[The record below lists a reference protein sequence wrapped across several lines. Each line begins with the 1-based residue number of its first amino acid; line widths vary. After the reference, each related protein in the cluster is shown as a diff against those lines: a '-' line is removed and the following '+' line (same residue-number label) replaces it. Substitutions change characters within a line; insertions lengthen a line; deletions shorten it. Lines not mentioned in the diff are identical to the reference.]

1 MADFEMYDSEIYAKV
16 NRDNK
21 ALLDDFILEY
31 KSRGRKQS
39 TIEQYAFDIR
49 MFYCWN
55 YVNNDDA
62 CILDKKRCNRKLFR
76 RFFID
81 FQEYREVGNARI
93 NRVQC
98 ALRNMLEYASED
110 DDCLDEWKCEIN
122 QMKKIKGLVKEERR
136 EIIFLSEKQIQLI
149 LEELIKRE
157 EYQKALLI
165 SLAYESGGR
174 RKELLQV
181 TKSSMLD
188 HSNNVTNQVIG
199 KRGKKFKLRYY
210 KQTVDIFDMYI
221 EQRGEDNCEAL
232 FYQKNG
238 KGEVVP
244 VGYSTLYKWVV
255 DCRAI
260 LRDLTGDYLLFNCH
274 SFRHSCAENLKD
286 GTHHI
291 LQHLGKDRMEI
302 DEIKFLLHHKDS
314 STTEGYLKNRDE
326 EIEDELFSA
335 EF

>member
-1 MADFEMYDSEIYAKV
+1 MADFEMYNEEIYAKV

-21 ALLDDFILEY
+21 ALLEDFILEY

-49 MFYCWN
+49 MFFCWN

-62 CILDKKRCNRKLFR
+62 CVLDKKRCNRKLFR

-81 FQEYREVGNARI
+81 FQEYRDVGSARI

-110 DDCLDEWKCEIN
+110 DDCVDEWRCEVN

-136 EIIFLSEKQIQLI
+136 EIIFLSEEQIQLM
-149 LEELIKRE
+149 LVELIKRE

-174 RKELLQV
+174 RKEILQV
-181 TKSSMLD
+181 TKSSLLD
-188 HSNNVTNQVIG
+188 KTSNNTNQVIG

-210 KQTVDIFDMYI
+210 KQTMDIFDLYI
-221 EQRGEDNCEAL
+221 QQRGEDDCDAL
-232 FYQKNG
+232 FYQREKG
-238 KGEVVP
+238 KVVP

-255 DCRAI
+255 DCRAV
-260 LRDLTGDYLLFNCH
+260 LKDLTGDYLLFNCH
-274 SFRHSCAENLKD
+274 SFRHSAAENLQA

-291 LQHLGKDRMEI
+291 LKHLGKDKMDI
-302 DEIKFLLHHKDS
+302 AEIKYLLHHKDA
-314 STTEGYLKNRDE
+314 STTEGYLKNKDE
-326 EIEDELFSA
+326 EVEDKLFGIEL
-335 EF
+335 